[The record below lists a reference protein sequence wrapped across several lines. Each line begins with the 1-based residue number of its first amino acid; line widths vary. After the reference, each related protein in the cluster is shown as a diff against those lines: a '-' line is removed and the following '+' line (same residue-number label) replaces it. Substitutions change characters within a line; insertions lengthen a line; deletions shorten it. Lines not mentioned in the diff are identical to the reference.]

1 MKLKKNIH
9 KKIKGKKIDSTRVNL
24 TNPLYTTWV
33 WDKKNRSPKK
43 DLTKKAQV
51 KLKNTV
57 NENARWHGLAWP
69 IHSQNNK
76 T

>member
-1 MKLKKNIH
+1 MFIKKSREKKLIQP
-9 KKIKGKKIDSTRVNL
+9 GLTWLTR
-24 TNPLYTTWV
+24 YTRHEFEI
-33 WDKKNRSPKK
+33 KNRSPNK